1 MILRTIVLV
10 VAAIAFAGALAGTL
24 VDVAVWPSLVATGLL
39 LFGVA
44 FERVRYGAA
53 RRRPAGAS
61 WQETPERFIDDETGR
76 PVTVWF
82 NPASGERRY
91 VDSGD
96 PTALNALANDVQR

>member
-1 MILRTIVLV
+1 MILRTIVLI
-10 VAAIAFAGALAGTL
+10 VAAIAFVGALAGTL
-24 VDVAVWPSLVATGLL
+24 VDTGVWPSLVASGVL
-39 LFGVA
+39 LFGIA

-53 RRRPAGAS
+53 QRRPAGDS

-91 VDSGD
+91 VDSSD
-96 PTALNALANDVQR
+96 PSTLNALANELQR

>member
-1 MILRTIVLV
+1 MILRTIILI
-10 VAAIAFAGALAGTL
+10 VAAIAFAGALTGTL
-24 VDVAVWPSLVATGLL
+24 VDAGVWPSLIATGVL
-39 LFGVA
+39 LFGIA
-44 FERVRYGAA
+44 FERARYGAA
-53 RRRPAGAS
+53 QRRPAGDK

-96 PTALNALANDVQR
+96 PSAVNAIANDVQR